1 MRNLLL
7 ICFFL
12 LSCEVIYEPPKP
24 IYAYY
29 SEITVN
35 SASGKVISSEVTSDF
50 LFEQEAINKC
60 WEKSLK
66 GVTYQK
72 DSISN
77 ITTIKVT
84 TWIYTNSKNK

>member
-12 LSCEVIYEPPKP
+12 LSCEVIHEPPKP

-29 SEITVN
+29 SEIVN
-35 SASGKVISSEVTSDF
+35 SASGKIISSKVTSDF

-60 WEKSLK
+60 WEESLK

-72 DSISN
+72 
-77 ITTIKVT
+77 
-84 TWIYTNSKNK
+84 